1 MSAQLK
7 IRDLKAS
14 QLPCCEYLKDY
25 MEEKMEKLFLNKKTL
40 IAVGTLTI
48 ALFAAWGI
56 SVINF
61 PSSGGL
67 YVVYAVIYLAL
78 TVALMVAYK
87 KGETNCQKVLI
98 AALLMFIIR
107 DELDVTFLY
116 LGRGDGLT
124 LKTFLIGLSLLLFT
138 MFLINYICMLSD
150 HVGYRSL
157 SAVNNILLIL
167 LFFVHAAF
175 VVVYACEGHSTD
187 GILLKAA
194 TFACVLLISCIN
206 MRVQKY
212 KRIRA
217 EAKANGTWNEET
229 RQEAKKLFII
239 N

>member
-1 MSAQLK
+1 
-7 IRDLKAS
+7 
-14 QLPCCEYLKDY
+14 
-25 MEEKMEKLFLNKKTL
+25 MEKLFLGKKSF
-40 IAVGTLTI
+40 IVAGVLTI

-61 PSSGGL
+61 PSGGGL
-67 YVVYAVIYLAL
+67 YVIYAIIYLAL
-78 TVALMVAYK
+78 TIALMVAYK

-116 LGRGDGLT
+116 LGRGEGLT
-124 LKTFLIGLSLLLFT
+124 LKTVLIGSSFLLFA
-138 MFLINYICMLSD
+138 MFLINYIFMLSD
-150 HVGYRSL
+150 HVGYRAL
-157 SAVNNILLIL
+157 SAVNNILLML
-167 LFFVHAAF
+167 LFLVHATF
-175 VVVYACEGHSTD
+175 IIVYVCERHSTD

-194 TFACVLLISCIN
+194 TFACVFLISCIN

-229 RQEAKKLFII
+229 RQEAKKLFVL
-239 N
+239 NCQ

>member
-1 MSAQLK
+1 M
-7 IRDLKAS
+7 
-14 QLPCCEYLKDY
+14 
-25 MEEKMEKLFLNKKTL
+25 
-40 IAVGTLTI
+40 
-48 ALFAAWGI
+48 
-56 SVINF
+56 
-61 PSSGGL
+61 
-67 YVVYAVIYLAL
+67 VYAVIYLAL

-116 LGRGDGLT
+116 LGWGDGLT
-124 LKTFLIGLSLLLFT
+124 LKTFLIGSSLLLFT
-138 MFLINYICMLSD
+138 IFLINYICMLSD

-175 VVVYACEGHSTD
+175 VVIYACEGHSTDGACEGHSTD

-217 EAKANGTWNEET
+217 EAKARWKRFDIPRTCET
-229 RQEAKKLFII
+229 
-239 N
+239 